1 MLYLEIPVRVQSL
14 GQVHGGGGGGGPGA
28 GAGAGSPHQGG
39 RVAGARPGP
48 GRGRGRP
55 APGVSLAVVPR
66 PHRLEDVLHPLLA
79 PPVPYTLLR
88 PALCPP
94 LCPAQAAGPLPGPG
108 VQSPLMQHARGGE
121 GCRRALDTIFTITN
135 VYYVLLYY
143 ASYSRLTR
151 FCINLPNFQ
160 GFSCRNVCKI

>member
-79 PPVPYTLLR
+79 PPVPDTPPH
-88 PALCPP
+88 PA

-108 VQSPLMQHARGGE
+108 VQAPLMQHARGGE
-121 GCRRALDTIFTITN
+121 GCRRALETILYLLLLIFTIFLMCTML
-135 VYYVLLYY
+135 VI
-143 ASYSRLTR
+143 A
-151 FCINLPNFQ
+151 
-160 GFSCRNVCKI
+160 G

>member
-14 GQVHGGGGGGGPGA
+14 GQVHGGGGGGGP

-79 PPVPYTLLR
+79 PPVPDT
-88 PALCPP
+88 PLCPP
-94 LCPAQAAGPLPGPG
+94 LCPAQAAGPLPGTG
-108 VQSPLMQHARGGE
+108 VQAPLMQHARGGE
-121 GCRRALDTIFTITN
+121 GWRRALDTIWYLLLLIFTIFLMCTML
-135 VYYVLLYY
+135 VI
-143 ASYSRLTR
+143 A
-151 FCINLPNFQ
+151 
-160 GFSCRNVCKI
+160 G

>member
-14 GQVHGGGGGGGPGA
+14 GQVHGGGGGGRPGA

-79 PPVPYTLLR
+79 PPGPYTL
-88 PALCPP
+88 

-108 VQSPLMQHARGGE
+108 VQAPLMQHARGGE
-121 GCRRALDTIFTITN
+121 GCRRALDTLLYLLLLIFM
-135 VYYVLLYY
+135 YY
-143 ASYSRLTR
+143 ASCSRLTR

>member
-14 GQVHGGGGGGGPGA
+14 GQVHGGGGGGRPGA

-48 GRGRGRP
+48 GRGRGHP

-79 PPVPYTLLR
+79 PPVPYT
-88 PALCPP
+88 PLCPP
-94 LCPAQAAGPLPGPG
+94 LRPAQAAGPLPGTG
-108 VQSPLMQHARGGE
+108 VQSPLMQDARGGE
-121 GCRRALDTIFTITN
+121 GWRRALDT
-135 VYYVLLYY
+135 LLYLLLLICTMLVV
-143 ASYSRLTR
+143 A
-151 FCINLPNFQ
+151 
-160 GFSCRNVCKI
+160 G

>member
-14 GQVHGGGGGGGPGA
+14 GQVHGGGGGGRPGA

-79 PPVPYTLLR
+79 PPYTLLR
-88 PALCPP
+88 PPLCPP
-94 LCPAQAAGPLPGPG
+94 LRPAQAAGPLPGPG
-108 VQSPLMQHARGGE
+108 VQAPLMQDARGGE
-121 GCRRALDTIFTITN
+121 G
-135 VYYVLLYY
+135 
-143 ASYSRLTR
+143 
-151 FCINLPNFQ
+151 
-160 GFSCRNVCKI
+160 